1 VLVFRTGRPARI
13 DDYSDASEQAIDI
26 ARKAAVRSAVGVPLT
41 VGAGC
46 GIVGVTSGSRV
57 PAGAEEKLAGFTEV
71 LGTAIINAQAQ
82 AELAASRARIVAVG
96 DTARRRIKRNLHDSA
111 QQRPVTLGLQ
121 LRGAGGAAAGSPR
134 TGPSGWKARC
144 PG

>member
-1 VLVFRTGRPARI
+1 
-13 DDYSDASEQAIDI
+13 
-26 ARKAAVRSAVGVPLT
+26 
-41 VGAGC
+41 
-46 GIVGVTSGSRV
+46 V
-57 PAGAEEKLAGFTEV
+57 PAGAEEKLAGFTGV

-121 LRGAGGAAAGSPR
+121 LRGAGGDAAGNPR

-144 PG
+144 PE